1 VLKLFELEIVRA
13 TYGYQDCT
21 IDVTCTLNTFVAK
34 NRGKRLSEFGY
45 VFSRNGC
52 MNKAFGDPCPGKEK
66 FLTVEY
72 RWRTP
77 QLSLSVAEDKKVEI
91 NFNAVKQFL

>member
-1 VLKLFELEIVRA
+1 
-13 TYGYQDCT
+13 
-21 IDVTCTLNTFVAK
+21 
-34 NRGKRLSEFGY
+34 
-45 VFSRNGC
+45 